1 MNWNTIFAKRT
12 RWMRRNAM
20 RELLKVTLQP
30 EVISFAGGLPAAELF
45 PMQRVREAVKQV
57 LDTVGPQ
64 ALQYGQ
70 TEGVG
75 GLRDWIARQFRVQR
89 ENVLIT
95 SGAQQALDLIGRVL
109 LNEGDRVIV
118 ENPTY
123 LALLSAWR
131 PLGVE
136 FLPAPSDT
144 DGMRVDGLEPLWPR
158 QPKCIY
164 LTPNFQNPQGTT
176 LTLARRERLI
186 ELARKHG
193 MAVVEDNPYG
203 ELRYSGASLPHL
215 FEIDGN
221 VVIHTGS
228 FSKVLM
234 PGLRVGWVVAAQEVI
249 DKLGQARQG
258 ADLPTT
264 TLNRHFALELAT
276 TGGLEEFVPR

>member
-1 MNWNTIFAKRT
+1 AKRT

-144 DGMRVDGLEPLWPR
+144 DGMRVDGLEPLATPAQVHLSDAQLPESPGHNPDARAPGAINRTGAETRNGRGGR
-158 QPKCIY
+158 QSLWRTALQRRIPATSFRNRRQRGHPYRK
-164 LTPNFQNPQGTT
+164 FFESVDAR
-176 LTLARRERLI
+176 LARWLGCGGAGGDRQI
-186 ELARKHG
+186 SA
-193 MAVVEDNPYG
+193 G
-203 ELRYSGASLPHL
+203 EASGGFAHQ
-215 FEIDGN
+215 
-221 VVIHTGS
+221 HTQ
-228 FSKVLM
+228 
-234 PGLRVGWVVAAQEVI
+234 PAHRVRIG
-249 DKLGQARQG
+249 D
-258 ADLPTT
+258 
-264 TLNRHFALELAT
+264 
-276 TGGLEEFVPR
+276 